1 MRRIY
6 HRYELPE
13 EHRGRGEARMA
24 GQVALLLL
32 FFAGSAI
39 VAGVL
44 YAVLMVLST
53 ALVAVQL

>member
-24 GQVALLLL
+24 GQIALLLL
-32 FFAGSAI
+32 FFVGGAVLTGI
-39 VAGVL
+39 L
-44 YAVLMVLST
+44 YALVMILST
-53 ALVAVQL
+53 ALVAVQP

>member
-24 GQVALLLL
+24 GQIALLLL

-39 VAGVL
+39 AVGVL

-53 ALVAVQL
+53 ALVAVQP

>member
-24 GQVALLLL
+24 GQIALLL
-32 FFAGSAI
+32 FFFVVGAI
-39 VAGVL
+39 VTLGIYGL
-44 YAVLMVLST
+44 TLFFST
-53 ALVAVQL
+53 AFVMVQP

>member
-53 ALVAVQL
+53 ALVAVQP

>member
-24 GQVALLLL
+24 GQIALLLL
-32 FFAGSAI
+32 FFVGGAVLTGF
-39 VAGVL
+39 L
-44 YAVLMVLST
+44 YALVMILST
-53 ALVAVQL
+53 ALVAVQP

>member
-24 GQVALLLL
+24 GQIALLL
-32 FFAGSAI
+32 FFFVVGAI
-39 VAGVL
+39 VTLGI
-44 YAVLMVLST
+44 YALTLFFST
-53 ALVAVQL
+53 AFVMVQP